1 MEDLQFGPDEL
12 TALEMGA
19 AALHEG
25 GWKAD
30 AQRLLNLATTYGP
43 QKTCAAT
50 LAIFS
55 GRVRC
60 KEVSG
65 HTGSHY
71 VWNLAQ
77 NCSITWPQG
86 WMSWIS

>member
-12 TALEMGA
+12 
-19 AALHEG
+19 AALNAGANVLHAN

-30 AQRLLNLATTYGP
+30 AQRLRDLATTYGP
-43 QKTCAAT
+43 RRTCTAT
-50 LAIFS
+50 LAIFD
-55 GRVRC
+55 GRVQC
-60 KEVSG
+60 KGVSG
-65 HTGSHY
+65 HAGSHY

-77 NCSITWPQG
+77 NCSIMWPQG